1 MQRKPVIGIVPT
13 FNKDY
18 PNYDPYFDIAYFVRL
33 YADKI
38 EECGGIP
45 IGLTTTNPSNYTAIC
60 DGYLWPGGY
69 KVNHDYY
76 PLIED
81 AIKNKKPFLGICLGS
96 QAMSIYFNMLEDSL
110 SYPEKSLKEVYD
122 LNKNDNPY
130 LIKVTNP
137 DFHKRKVRRDPEVVK
152 AAMHEIEIID
162 ENSFIYDIYKTNKID
177 MVSLHT
183 SCINRVPKD
192 IKITAKCEDVIEAI
206 EYQKDGNKILGV
218 QFHPEPIEDN
228 RIFEWLINNCNKE

>member
-1 MQRKPVIGIVPT
+1 MKRKPVIGIIPT

-18 PNYDPYFDIAYFVRL
+18 PNFDPYLDITYFVRL

-45 IGLTTTNPSNYTAIC
+45 IGITTTNPSNYTSIC

-110 SYPEKSLKEVYD
+110 KHPGKLLKDVYD
-122 LNKNDNPY
+122 INKVDNPY
-130 LIKVTNP
+130 LVKVA
-137 DFHKRKVRRDPEVVK
+137 DSEFHKRQVRRDSKIVNAAKHEV
-152 AAMHEIEIID
+152 EIID
-162 ENSFIYDIYKTNKID
+162 KDSFIYNIYKSDKIN

-192 IKITAKCEDVIEAI
+192 LKITAKYQEVIEAI
-206 EYQKDGNKILGV
+206 EYHKDGSKILGV
-218 QFHPEPIEDN
+218 QFHPEILDDTK
-228 RIFEWLINNCNKE
+228 IFEWLINNCNKE